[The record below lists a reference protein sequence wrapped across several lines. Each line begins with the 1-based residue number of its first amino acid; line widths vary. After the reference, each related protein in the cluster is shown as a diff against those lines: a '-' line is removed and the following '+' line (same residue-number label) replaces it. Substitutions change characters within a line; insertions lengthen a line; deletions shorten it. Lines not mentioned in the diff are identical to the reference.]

1 MKFIIFLL
9 LISGFLCWGQEPTN
23 KDSITQLDG
32 VILLDALRK
41 KNTAGITPSE
51 IISARTFQNYSPV
64 SMVPAM
70 NQIPG
75 VYVFSG
81 ALNTNRITIRG
92 IGSRTLFGTDKL
104 RMYYS
109 DIPITDGSG
118 FSSIEAFDLENL
130 SQIEVV
136 KGPKGTIHGANLG
149 GAIILSPKEA
159 LGISTNFS
167 NNSTVGSFGY

>member
-1 MKFIIFLL
+1 MKRYFFFLIFL
-9 LISGFLCWGQEPTN
+9 FLTSYVWSQNPVN
-23 KDSITQLDG
+23 KDSVTQLDE
-32 VILLDALRK
+32 VILLDALRT
-41 KNTAGITPSE
+41 KNTIGITPSE
-51 IISARTFQNYSPV
+51 IISARTFQNYSPI
-64 SMVPAM
+64 SMVQAM

-92 IGSRTLFGTDKL
+92 IGSRTLFGTNKL

-136 KGPKGTIHGANLG
+136 K
-149 GAIILSPKEA
+149 
-159 LGISTNFS
+159 
-167 NNSTVGSFGY
+167 